1 MFGHKARIQNK
12 SCEMMIRRV
21 RFSFWLAMAMSIVAM
36 ATTVEAQAHMPSY
49 DSFPAETSQPKV
61 KMEFGIGLDATYTNI
76 ADVAT
81 DIVGI
86 SPRIGFGGHFDMAV
100 CIGRNFAIG
109 TEIAYQRGKAKISDV
124 RDNIYTLKTRT
135 IDVPILLSLRVANQ
149 HLRFDV
155 GPMFTVMSKAQYDI
169 AGETREFGPMYPT
182 WNLVGGVG
190 VCIGRH
196 FVIEA
201 KYIHALK
208 TTYNQIEK
216 VEFTTR
222 AHRITAGFTVVF

>member
-1 MFGHKARIQNK
+1 
-12 SCEMMIRRV
+12 MMMRRV
-21 RFSFWLAMAMSIVAM
+21 RLSFWLAMVMTVVAWT
-36 ATTVEAQAHMPSY
+36 TTVEAQAQRY
-49 DSFPAETSQPKV
+49 DSFPAGESQPKV
-61 KMEFGIGLDATYTNI
+61 KMEFGIGLDAAYTHL

-100 CIGRNFAIG
+100 CIGRHFAIG
-109 TEIAYQRGKAKISDV
+109 TEIGYQRGKAKISDV

-169 AGETREFGPMYPT
+169 SGETREFGPMYPT

-208 TTYNQIEK
+208 TTYNQIEG